1 MKERVDDMKKNTLLK
16 VGLCVGLLGTIQF
29 VSTIS
34 SVQASQKVE
43 KTVIKNETGTISI
56 SQLNKNV
63 WVHTELGYFNGEA
76 VPSNGLVLNTAK
88 GLVLVDSS
96 WDDKLTKEL
105 IEMVEKKFQKRVTDV
120 IITHAHAD
128 RIGGITA
135 LKEKGVKAH
144 STALTAELAKNSGYE
159 EPLGDLQIITS
170 LKFGNTKVETFYP
183 GKGHTEDNIVVWLP
197 QYQILAGGCLVKSA
211 EAKDLGN
218 VADAYVNEWS
228 TSIENVLKRYGN
240 INSVVP
246 GHGKVGDKGL
256 LLHTLDLLK

>member
-1 MKERVDDMKKNTLLK
+1 MKKNSLLK
-16 VGLCVGLLGTIQF
+16 VGVCVSLLGAIQF
-29 VSTIS
+29 ASTIS
-34 SVQASQKVE
+34 SVQAERKVE
-43 KTVIKNETGTISI
+43 QKVIKNETGTISV

-76 VPSNGLVLNTAK
+76 VPSNGLVLNTSK

-128 RIGGITA
+128 RIGGIKT
-135 LKEKGVKAH
+135 LKEKGIKAH
-144 STALTAELAKNSGYE
+144 STALTAELAKKNGYE
-159 EPLGDLQIITS
+159 EPIGDLQTTTNM
-170 LKFGNTKVETFYP
+170 KFGNMKVETFYS

-197 QYQILAGGCLVKSA
+197 QYKILAGGCLVKSA
-211 EAKDLGN
+211 DSKNLGN

-228 TSIENVLKRYGN
+228 TSIENVLKRYEN
-240 INSVVP
+240 MKLVVP
-246 GHGKVGDKGL
+246 GHGDVGDKGL

>member
-1 MKERVDDMKKNTLLK
+1 MKKNILLK
-16 VGLCVGLLGTIQF
+16 VGVCVSLLGTIQF

-34 SVQASQKVE
+34 SVKAEQKLE
-43 KTVIKNETGTISI
+43 QKVIKNETGTISI

-63 WVHTELGYFNGEA
+63 WVHTELGYFNGVA
-76 VPSNGLVLNTAK
+76 VPSNGLVLNTSK

-120 IITHAHAD
+120 IITHAHTD
-128 RIGGITA
+128 RIGGIKT
-135 LKEKGVKAH
+135 LKERGIKAH
-144 STALTAELAKNSGYE
+144 STALTAELAKKNGYE
-159 EPLGDLQIITS
+159 EPLGDLQTITNM
-170 LKFGNTKVETFYP
+170 KFGNIKVETFYP

-197 QYQILAGGCLVKSA
+197 QYNILAGGCLVKSA

-228 TSIENVLKRYGN
+228 ISIENVLNRYGN
-240 INSVVP
+240 TNSVVP
-246 GHGKVGDKGL
+246 GHGDIGDKGL
-256 LLHTLDLLK
+256 LLHTLNLLK

>member
-1 MKERVDDMKKNTLLK
+1 MLK

-43 KTVIKNETGTISI
+43 NSNKNETGTISI

-63 WVHTELGYFNGEA
+63 WVHTELGSFNGEA
-76 VPSNGLVLNTAK
+76 VPSNGLVLNTSK

-128 RIGGITA
+128 RIGGI
-135 LKEKGVKAH
+135 
-144 STALTAELAKNSGYE
+144 
-159 EPLGDLQIITS
+159 
-170 LKFGNTKVETFYP
+170 
-183 GKGHTEDNIVVWLP
+183 
-197 QYQILAGGCLVKSA
+197 
-211 EAKDLGN
+211 
-218 VADAYVNEWS
+218 
-228 TSIENVLKRYGN
+228 KR
-240 INSVVP
+240 
-246 GHGKVGDKGL
+246 
-256 LLHTLDLLK
+256 

>member
-1 MKERVDDMKKNTLLK
+1 M
-16 VGLCVGLLGTIQF
+16 
-29 VSTIS
+29 
-34 SVQASQKVE
+34 
-43 KTVIKNETGTISI
+43 
-56 SQLNKNV
+56 
-63 WVHTELGYFNGEA
+63 
-76 VPSNGLVLNTAK
+76 
-88 GLVLVDSS
+88 LVDSS
-96 WDDKLTKEL
+96 WDNKLTKEL
-105 IEMVEKKFQKRVTDV
+105 MEMVEKKFQKRITDV

-128 RIGGITA
+128 RIGGIKT
-135 LKEKGVKAH
+135 LKERGIKAH

-246 GHGKVGDKGL
+246 GHGSRRQGITFTYIGFIKIRNCRNTKERRNNFL
-256 LLHTLDLLK
+256 LSFF

>member
-1 MKERVDDMKKNTLLK
+1 MAKSENLDIK
-16 VGLCVGLLGTIQF
+16 VLVGTIQF

-128 RIGGITA
+128 RIGGIKT
-135 LKEKGVKAH
+135 LKERGIKAH
-144 STALTAELAKNSGYE
+144 STALTAELAKKSGYE
-159 EPLGDLQIITS
+159 EPLGDLQTVTNLILWQPNNNIIFCMS
-170 LKFGNTKVETFYP
+170 FPWIERFYFC
-183 GKGHTEDNIVVWLP
+183 I
-197 QYQILAGGCLVKSA
+197 
-211 EAKDLGN
+211 AK
-218 VADAYVNEWS
+218 
-228 TSIENVLKRYGN
+228 
-240 INSVVP
+240 
-246 GHGKVGDKGL
+246 
-256 LLHTLDLLK
+256 

>member
-1 MKERVDDMKKNTLLK
+1 MKKNTLLK

-63 WVHTELGYFNGEA
+63 WVHTELGSFNGEA
-76 VPSNGLVLNTAK
+76 VPSNGLVLNTSK

-128 RIGGITA
+128 RIGGIKT
-135 LKEKGVKAH
+135 LKERGIKAH
-144 STALTAELAKNSGYE
+144 STALTAELAKKSGYE
-159 EPLGDLQIITS
+159 EPFGDLQTVTN
-170 LKFGNTKVETFYP
+170 LKFGNMKVETFYP

-197 QYQILAGGCLVKSA
+197 QYNILVGGCLVKFTS
-211 EAKDLGN
+211 AKDLGN

-228 TSIENVLKRYGN
+228 TSIENVLKRYRN

-246 GHGKVGDKGL
+246 GHGEVGDRGL

>member
-1 MKERVDDMKKNTLLK
+1 MKKNTLLK

-43 KTVIKNETGTISI
+43 KTVIKMRGTISI

-76 VPSNGLVLNTAK
+76 VPSNGLVLNTTK

-96 WDDKLTKEL
+96 WDNKLTKEL
-105 IEMVEKKFQKRVTDV
+105 MEMVEKKFQKRITDV

-128 RIGGITA
+128 RIGGIKT
-135 LKEKGVKAH
+135 LKERGIKAH

-211 EAKDLGN
+211 KE
-218 VADAYVNEWS
+218 
-228 TSIENVLKRYGN
+228 
-240 INSVVP
+240 
-246 GHGKVGDKGL
+246 GKCCGCVCK
-256 LLHTLDLLK
+256 

>member
-1 MKERVDDMKKNTLLK
+1 MRKNTLLK
-16 VGLCVGLLGTIQF
+16 VGLCVGLLGTTQF

-34 SVQASQKVE
+34 SVQASQKV
-43 KTVIKNETGTISI
+43 IKNETGTILI

-63 WVHTELGYFNGEA
+63 WVHTEFGYFNGEA
-76 VPSNGLVLNTAK
+76 VPSNGLVLTTSK

-128 RIGGITA
+128 RIGGIRT
-135 LKEKGVKAH
+135 LKERGIKAH
-144 STALTAELAKNSGYE
+144 STALTAELAKKNGYD
-159 EPLGDLQIITS
+159 EPLGDLQTITNM
-170 LKFGNTKVETFYP
+170 KFGNMKVETFYP

-197 QYQILAGGCLVKSA
+197 QYKILAGGCLVKSA

-228 TSIENVLKRYGN
+228 TSMENVLKRYGN
-240 INSVVP
+240 MNVVLP
-246 GHGKVGDKGL
+246 GHGEVGDKGL
-256 LLHTLDLLK
+256 LLHTMDLLK

>member
-1 MKERVDDMKKNTLLK
+1 MKKNTLLK

-246 GHGKVGDKGL
+246 GHGEVGDKGL

>member
-1 MKERVDDMKKNTLLK
+1 MRKNTLLK
-16 VGLCVGLLGTIQF
+16 VGLCVSLLGITQF

-34 SVQASQKVE
+34 SVQASQKV
-43 KTVIKNETGTISI
+43 IKNETGTILI

-76 VPSNGLVLNTAK
+76 VPSNGLVLTTSK

-128 RIGGITA
+128 RIGGIRT
-135 LKEKGVKAH
+135 LKERGIKAH
-144 STALTAELAKNSGYE
+144 STALTAELAKKNGYD
-159 EPLGDLQIITS
+159 EPLGDLQTITNM
-170 LKFGNTKVETFYP
+170 KFGNMIVETFYP

-197 QYQILAGGCLVKSA
+197 QYKILAGGCLVKSA

-228 TSIENVLKRYGN
+228 TSMENVLKRYGN
-240 INSVVP
+240 MNVVLP
-246 GHGKVGDKGL
+246 GHGEVGDKGL

>member
-1 MKERVDDMKKNTLLK
+1 MKKNTLLK
-16 VGLCVGLLGTIQF
+16 IGLCVSLLGASQF
-29 VSTIS
+29 ATAIS
-34 SVQASQKVE
+34 PVQAEQEVEQK
-43 KTVIKNETGTISI
+43 VIKNETGTISI

-63 WVHTELGYFNGEA
+63 WVHTELGYFNGVA
-76 VPSNGLVLNTAK
+76 VPSNGLVLNTSK

-120 IITHAHAD
+120 IITHAHED
-128 RIGGITA
+128 RIGGMKT
-135 LKEKGVKAH
+135 LKERGIKAH
-144 STALTAELAKNSGYE
+144 STALTAEIAKKNGYE
-159 EPLGDLQIITS
+159 EPLGDLQTITNM
-170 LKFGNTKVETFYP
+170 KYGNMKVETFYP

-197 QYQILAGGCLVKSA
+197 QYNILAGGCLVKST

-228 TSIENVLKRYGN
+228 GSIENVLNRYGN
-240 INSVVP
+240 MISVVP
-246 GHGKVGDKGL
+246 GHGHVGDKGL

>member
-120 IITHAHAD
+120 IITHTHAD
-128 RIGGITA
+128 RIGGIKT
-135 LKEKGVKAH
+135 LKERGIKAH
-144 STALTAELAKNSGYE
+144 STALTAELAKKSGYE
-159 EPLGDLQIITS
+159 EPLGDL
-170 LKFGNTKVETFYP
+170 
-183 GKGHTEDNIVVWLP
+183 
-197 QYQILAGGCLVKSA
+197 
-211 EAKDLGN
+211 
-218 VADAYVNEWS
+218 
-228 TSIENVLKRYGN
+228 
-240 INSVVP
+240 
-246 GHGKVGDKGL
+246 
-256 LLHTLDLLK
+256 

>member
-1 MKERVDDMKKNTLLK
+1 MKKNTLLK

-43 KTVIKNETGTISI
+43 NSNKNETGTISI

-76 VPSNGLVLNTAK
+76 VPSNGLVLNTTK

-96 WDDKLTKEL
+96 WDNKLTKEL
-105 IEMVEKKFQKRVTDV
+105 MEMVEKKFQKRITDV

-128 RIGGITA
+128 RIGGIKT
-135 LKEKGVKAH
+135 LKERGIKAH

-183 GKGHTEDNIVVWLP
+183 GKDIQKIILLFGCHNI
-197 QYQILAGGCLVKSA
+197 KF
-211 EAKDLGN
+211 
-218 VADAYVNEWS
+218 
-228 TSIENVLKRYGN
+228 
-240 INSVVP
+240 
-246 GHGKVGDKGL
+246 
-256 LLHTLDLLK
+256 

>member
-1 MKERVDDMKKNTLLK
+1 MKNTLLK
-16 VGLCVGLLGTIQF
+16 LGVCVSLLGTTQF

-34 SVQASQKVE
+34 SVQAERTVEQK
-43 KTVIKNETGTISI
+43 VIKNETGTISI

-76 VPSNGLVLNTAK
+76 VPSNGLVLTTSK

-105 IEMVEKKFQKRVTDV
+105 IEMVEKKFKKRVTDV

-128 RIGGITA
+128 RIGGIKT
-135 LKEKGVKAH
+135 LKERGIKAH
-144 STALTAELAKNSGYE
+144 STALTAELAKKNGYE
-159 EPLGDLQIITS
+159 EPLGDLQTITK
-170 LKFGNTKVETFYP
+170 LKFGNMKVETFYP

-197 QYQILAGGCLVKSA
+197 QYNILAGGCLVKSA
-211 EAKDLGN
+211 SAKDLGN

-228 TSIENVLKRYGN
+228 KSIENVLKRYGN
-240 INSVVP
+240 INAVVP
-246 GHGKVGDKGL
+246 GHGEVGDKGL

>member
-1 MKERVDDMKKNTLLK
+1 MKNTLLK
-16 VGLCVGLLGTIQF
+16 VGVCVSLLGTTQF

-34 SVQASQKVE
+34 SVKAEQKLE
-43 KTVIKNETGTISI
+43 QKVIKNENGTISL

-63 WVHTELGYFNGEA
+63 WVHTELGYFNGVA
-76 VPSNGLVLNTAK
+76 VPSNGLVLTTSNGLVLTTSK

-105 IEMVEKKFQKRVTDV
+105 IEMIEKKFKKRVTDV

-128 RIGGITA
+128 RIGGIKM
-135 LKEKGVKAH
+135 LKERGIKAH
-144 STALTAELAKNSGYE
+144 STALTAELAKKNGYE
-159 EPLGDLQIITS
+159 EPLGDLQTITN
-170 LKFGNTKVETFYP
+170 LKFGNMKVETFYP

-197 QYQILAGGCLVKSA
+197 QYNILAGGCLVKSA
-211 EAKDLGN
+211 GAKDLGN

-228 TSIENVLKRYGN
+228 ISIENVLNRYGN
-240 INSVVP
+240 MNLVVP
-246 GHGKVGDKGL
+246 GHGEVGDRGL